1 MLKIE
6 DLYVEIDGQEIV
18 KGLDLEVGKG
28 EIHAIMGP
36 NGSGKSTLAN
46 VLMGHPRYEVTEGS
60 ITFQGEDVF
69 ELEPDERAK
78 LGMFLAFQYPSEVPG
93 VSVANF
99 LRTAVNS
106 VREDELSPMEMYR
119 LLQEKMSIMQMD
131 PRFAERYLNEGFSGG
146 EKKRNEILQ
155 MLMLDPKLAIMDE
168 TDSGLDIDALQVVAK
183 GVNEMKGPEFSAVII
198 THYQRILRYIEPDRV
213 HVMLDGRL
221 VTSGGKELADDLEG
235 KGRENAGR
243 QDYTGARPRRV
254 QVRFPRSGGVLLQD
268 PEEGYRPGDRGHDLQ
283 AQERAGVDA
292 RVPAEGAGVVPRE
305 ADPDLG
311 RRPLR
316 DGLRRHLLLHK
327 AHGEPGP
334 LLGRCARRHKEHLR
348 EARHPAG
355 REGEP
360 GRRRGA
366 VRVRGR
372 LPLPEEGARR
382 AGRHLP
388 GYGLWTARARGH
400 RRGVL
405 RYHHPAGRQQ
415 VRGAELRRVVGR
427 LVRVH
432 PASGVL
438 PHQRGEH
445 GPVRADAHHRRRGF
459 LRALHR
465 GLHGTDVYHELAALG
480 GSRVD
485 R

>member
-6 DLYVEIDGQEIV
+6 DLQIEIDGQEIV

-106 VREDELSPMEMYR
+106 VREEELNPMEMYR

-131 PRFAERYLNEGFSGG
+131 PKFAERYLNEGFSGG

-168 TDSGLDIDALQVVAK
+168 TDSGLDIDALQVVAR
-183 GVNEMKGPEFSAVII
+183 GVNELRGPEFSAVII

-221 VTSGGKELADDLEG
+221 VTSGGKELADDLEE
-235 KGRENAGR
+235 KGYDWVR
-243 QDYTGARPRRV
+243 QE
-254 QVRFPRSGGVLLQD
+254 F
-268 PEEGYRPGDRGHDLQ
+268 
-283 AQERAGVDA
+283 
-292 RVPAEGAGVVPRE
+292 GAG
-305 ADPDLG
+305 
-311 RRPLR
+311 
-316 DGLRRHLLLHK
+316 
-327 AHGEPGP
+327 
-334 LLGRCARRHKEHLR
+334 
-348 EARHPAG
+348 
-355 REGEP
+355 
-360 GRRRGA
+360 
-366 VRVRGR
+366 
-372 LPLPEEGARR
+372 
-382 AGRHLP
+382 
-388 GYGLWTARARGH
+388 T
-400 RRGVL
+400 
-405 RYHHPAGRQQ
+405 Q
-415 VRGAELRRVVGR
+415 
-427 LVRVH
+427 
-432 PASGVL
+432 S
-438 PHQRGEH
+438 
-445 GPVRADAHHRRRGF
+445 
-459 LRALHR
+459 
-465 GLHGTDVYHELAALG
+465 
-480 GSRVD
+480 
-485 R
+485 

>member
-6 DLYVEIDGQEIV
+6 DLQVEIDGQEIV

-221 VTSGGKELADDLEG
+221 VTSGGKELADDLEE
-235 KGRENAGR
+235 KGYDWVR
-243 QDYTGARPRRV
+243 QE
-254 QVRFPRSGGVLLQD
+254 F
-268 PEEGYRPGDRGHDLQ
+268 
-283 AQERAGVDA
+283 
-292 RVPAEGAGVVPRE
+292 GAG
-305 ADPDLG
+305 
-311 RRPLR
+311 
-316 DGLRRHLLLHK
+316 
-327 AHGEPGP
+327 
-334 LLGRCARRHKEHLR
+334 
-348 EARHPAG
+348 
-355 REGEP
+355 
-360 GRRRGA
+360 
-366 VRVRGR
+366 
-372 LPLPEEGARR
+372 
-382 AGRHLP
+382 
-388 GYGLWTARARGH
+388 T
-400 RRGVL
+400 
-405 RYHHPAGRQQ
+405 Q
-415 VRGAELRRVVGR
+415 
-427 LVRVH
+427 
-432 PASGVL
+432 S
-438 PHQRGEH
+438 
-445 GPVRADAHHRRRGF
+445 
-459 LRALHR
+459 
-465 GLHGTDVYHELAALG
+465 
-480 GSRVD
+480 
-485 R
+485 

>member
-46 VLMGHPRYEVTEGS
+46 VLMGHPRYEVTGGS

-106 VREDELSPMEMYR
+106 VREEQLNPMEMYR

-131 PRFAERYLNEGFSGG
+131 PKFAERYLNEGFSGG

-221 VTSGGKELADDLEG
+221 VTSGGKELADDLEE
-235 KGRENAGR
+235 KGYDWVR
-243 QDYTGARPRRV
+243 QE
-254 QVRFPRSGGVLLQD
+254 F
-268 PEEGYRPGDRGHDLQ
+268 
-283 AQERAGVDA
+283 
-292 RVPAEGAGVVPRE
+292 GAG
-305 ADPDLG
+305 A
-311 RRPLR
+311 
-316 DGLRRHLLLHK
+316 
-327 AHGEPGP
+327 
-334 LLGRCARRHKEHLR
+334 
-348 EARHPAG
+348 
-355 REGEP
+355 
-360 GRRRGA
+360 
-366 VRVRGR
+366 
-372 LPLPEEGARR
+372 
-382 AGRHLP
+382 
-388 GYGLWTARARGH
+388 
-400 RRGVL
+400 
-405 RYHHPAGRQQ
+405 Q
-415 VRGAELRRVVGR
+415 
-427 LVRVH
+427 
-432 PASGVL
+432 S
-438 PHQRGEH
+438 
-445 GPVRADAHHRRRGF
+445 
-459 LRALHR
+459 
-465 GLHGTDVYHELAALG
+465 
-480 GSRVD
+480 
-485 R
+485 